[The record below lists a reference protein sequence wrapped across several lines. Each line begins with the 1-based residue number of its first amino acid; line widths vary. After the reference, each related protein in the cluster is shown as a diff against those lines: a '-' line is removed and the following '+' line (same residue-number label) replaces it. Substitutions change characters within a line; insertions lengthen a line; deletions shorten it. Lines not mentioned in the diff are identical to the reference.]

1 MKYTISLSSD
11 EVLRVIIKH
20 VEDITGLNAVDA
32 KIKLDVDY
40 SGPPTYVLK
49 SIEVEIEKRKMPPQD
64 IRLDEEEEEKYAR
77 WHSDNVSDPYRKP
90 VLDEEDEWRYRVWK
104 GIYPKGTK

>member
-40 SGPPTYVLK
+40 FGPPTWVLK
-49 SIEVEIEKRKMPPQD
+49 SVDVEVKDKQIPHRP
-64 IRLDEEEEEKYAR
+64 IRE
-77 WHSDNVSDPYRKP
+77 VFGDP
-90 VLDEEDEWRYRVWK
+90 EDELRYKVWK
-104 GIYPKGTK
+104 GIYPEGTK